1 MRRNSPLR
9 LDHALVVEPDLPG
22 AVEHLVRRLGL
33 RATMSP
39 QARDRHSRVY
49 LDRSYLEVSAGSGG
63 EDWSATMFFLRF
75 DDRRPSERT

>member
-9 LDHALVVEPDLPG
+9 LDHALVVEPDLPA

-39 QARDRHSRVY
+39 QARDRHSACTWIGAIWRSRPDRVGKTGAPPC
-49 LDRSYLEVSAGSGG
+49 SFFGS
-63 EDWSATMFFLRF
+63 TT
-75 DDRRPSERT
+75 RRPSERT